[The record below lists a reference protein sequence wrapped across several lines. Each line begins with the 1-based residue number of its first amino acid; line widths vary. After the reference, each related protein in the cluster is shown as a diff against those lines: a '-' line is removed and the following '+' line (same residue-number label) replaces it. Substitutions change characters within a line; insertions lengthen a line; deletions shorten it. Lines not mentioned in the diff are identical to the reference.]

1 MLRRLLLVFLFASSA
16 LTAGCVGPGIQ
27 PRPEALKGMTEI
39 VIVPMEAP
47 PLYIGPGYAA
57 TGSAS
62 IVHFL
67 PRYTIGMARAVGVLS
82 GVAVLLDLSASSHRQ
97 VAYPPLAQPA
107 GDWIPSVELAAE
119 AARLLSAAG
128 KVARI
133 SPDIQPI
140 PGIEERGMTFSMENW
155 MAPIRSWYNDERP
168 ATRYAPHAAGQVSA
182 VAELGVSNYEIQ
194 AGRLLLQVHVKL
206 LDPAS
211 GQVIGRARA
220 SSFTELPSMDEVF
233 ATDAERLKQS
243 VARAGNALVLSC
255 LQELGVV
262 PK

>member
-82 GVAVLLDLSASSHRQ
+82 GVAVLLAFPRRRIARWPTRRLPNRPEIGFLRSNWPRKPRDCFPLPARWHAS
-97 VAYPPLAQPA
+97 PLTFN
-107 GDWIPSVELAAE
+107 PSPVSRNE
-119 AARLLSAAG
+119 A
-128 KVARI
+128 
-133 SPDIQPI
+133 
-140 PGIEERGMTFSMENW
+140 
-155 MAPIRSWYNDERP
+155 
-168 ATRYAPHAAGQVSA
+168 
-182 VAELGVSNYEIQ
+182 
-194 AGRLLLQVHVKL
+194 
-206 LDPAS
+206 
-211 GQVIGRARA
+211 
-220 SSFTELPSMDEVF
+220 
-233 ATDAERLKQS
+233 
-243 VARAGNALVLSC
+243 
-255 LQELGVV
+255 
-262 PK
+262 